1 MTVCHRPTPLLLLV
15 PSHTAKR
22 TPLTH
27 SAAASLPTILISEC
41 VLAYI
46 PSHSTAALL
55 RWAAATFP
63 SVAHIDYEPV
73 RCVFVRACVR
83 ACVTSCVFVGTGAH
97 ARSPKRRGSL
107 KSSSVFRSL
116 QMSRETKSANRSL
129 LAYGCAGRSA

>member
-1 MTVCHRPTPLLLLV
+1 MTVCTVCMTVCHRPTPLLLLV

-73 RCVFVRACVR
+73 RCVCVRACVR
-83 ACVTSCVFVGTGAH
+83 ACVRDFVCICGYWSACKI
-97 ARSPKRRGSL
+97 PK
-107 KSSSVFRSL
+107 
-116 QMSRETKSANRSL
+116 ETWIAQKLFCLPEPANEP
-129 LAYGCAGRSA
+129 